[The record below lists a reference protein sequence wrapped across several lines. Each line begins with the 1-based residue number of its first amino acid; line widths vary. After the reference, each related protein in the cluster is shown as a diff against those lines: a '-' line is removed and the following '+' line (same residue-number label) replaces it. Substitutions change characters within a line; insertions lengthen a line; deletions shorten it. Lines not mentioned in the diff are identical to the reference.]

1 MNRWVAL
8 ILFLGA
14 AGCQKEKAPP
24 PPPPPDNVAVRYGQG
39 LAAAPGKAQAAVDE
53 ANQAIQQQQALMD
66 RAAQEAQ

>member
-1 MNRWVAL
+1 MNRWVAF

-14 AGCQKEKAPP
+14 AGCQKEKA